1 MAQANTFPTFIRAE
15 YDGSSGGF
23 RDFERSAQTAS
34 ANVKRQFE
42 TDMEEVKSTV
52 ANALTMT
59 KNAFGAHNID
69 TAGRRQA
76 TEEAQTLTAATRNV
90 ANTTEDG
97 ERREGDLAEETRKRE
112 GVGK

>member
-42 TDMEEVKSTV
+42 TDMEEVKRTV
-52 ANALTMT
+52 ANALTMP
-59 KNAFGAHNID
+59 KNAFGALNLD
-69 TAGRRQA
+69 TAGMRQA
-76 TEEAQTLTAATRNV
+76 AAEAQAVAAATR
-90 ANTTEDG
+90 D
-97 ERREGDLAEETRKRE
+97 RKSTRLNSSH
-112 GVGK
+112 